1 MDGGLSISTPR
12 ATGPGGSVVTQ
23 DAAVP
28 DETLLVLYAR
38 GDAEAARELTD
49 RMLPRAL
56 SVATRVLGDRAEAE
70 DVAQE
75 AMLRLWRIAPD
86 WQTGQAKVSTWL
98 YRVTMNLC
106 IDLQRK
112 RRGGTVALD
121 DAPDPADN
129 APSAAE
135 QLVAKARSDA
145 LQDALAQLPDRQR
158 QAVVLRHLE
167 ELANPEIAEIL
178 GVSVEAVESLV
189 ARGKRGLT
197 AALNQRRDDLGYN
210 HG

>member
-1 MDGGLSISTPR
+1 M
-12 ATGPGGSVVTQ
+12 TQ

-38 GDAEAARELTD
+38 GDAKAARELTD

-106 IDLQRK
+106 INLQRK

>member
-1 MDGGLSISTPR
+1 MSISTPR

-28 DETLLVLYAR
+28 DETLLVIYAR

>member
-1 MDGGLSISTPR
+1 M
-12 ATGPGGSVVTQ
+12 TQ

-98 YRVTMNLC
+98 YRVAMNLC

>member
-1 MDGGLSISTPR
+1 MSISTPR

-28 DETLLVLYAR
+28 DETLLVIYAR

-178 GVSVEAVESLV
+178 GVSVEAVESIV